1 MKSEVIDKILSV
13 EENAQTIRDE
23 AEEKARNIVLDAQ
36 SESARIVKEALAE
49 ERKRGDELVADAS
62 RLLDEKLRKIDEE
75 MKKTAMKN
83 STGAVCPN
91 CGKSV
96 ESGAVFCTFCG
107 TRISDAEAADMREEI
122 PEDICPNCGVQI
134 KPGQLFCV
142 KCGAKLQG

>member
-1 MKSEVIDKILSV
+1 MPRSSGTSAGHELFHPDPLDRIRTTLYYGNGGFDMKSEVIDKILSV

-75 MKKTAMKN
+75 MKALESCEIDVDRDSVIRARDKIVSLVC
-83 STGAVCPN
+83 ST
-91 CGKSV
+91 SL
-96 ESGAVFCTFCG
+96 SG
-107 TRISDAEAADMREEI
+107 E
-122 PEDICPNCGVQI
+122 
-134 KPGQLFCV
+134 
-142 KCGAKLQG
+142 